1 MGSSPSKSHPPVDIS
16 GPRSLAPAAA
26 AAAEAEMVEARHP
39 PTRRATAGASTSSRS
54 PPPSTHTHRRA
65 KSATVVTDRRR
76 NRDSAPPP
84 YSAFAANSHS
94 LDNMQKV
101 TAPSPPPSIA
111 LTSSLGSAPSR
122 YSGYPQL
129 NTIPEAGTRPTIDT
143 RRLESDEGN
152 NENVLEA
159 LREYNTVII
168 VDDSGSMAG
177 KSWAEVCSPRCVTS
191 LLVLP
196 SYKILIEG
204 TGGSCGVSG
213 HRVKIRHRWY

>member
-1 MGSSPSKSHPPVDIS
+1 MGSSPSKSHPPIDIS

-26 AAAEAEMVEARHP
+26 AAAEAEMVEARHT

-65 KSATVVTDRRR
+65 KSATVVADRRR

-94 LDNMQKV
+94 LDNIQKI
-101 TAPSPPPSIA
+101 TAPSPAPSID
-111 LTSSLGSAPSR
+111 LTSAYGSNPSR

-129 NTIPEAGTRPTIDT
+129 NTIPEAGTRLTVDT
-143 RRLESDEGN
+143 RKLESAEGN

-168 VDDSGSMAG
+168 VDDSASMAG
-177 KSWAEVCSPRCVTS
+177 KSWAEVSAPSHVGS
-191 LLVLP
+191 FLV
-196 SYKILIEG
+196 
-204 TGGSCGVSG
+204 
-213 HRVKIRHRWY
+213 